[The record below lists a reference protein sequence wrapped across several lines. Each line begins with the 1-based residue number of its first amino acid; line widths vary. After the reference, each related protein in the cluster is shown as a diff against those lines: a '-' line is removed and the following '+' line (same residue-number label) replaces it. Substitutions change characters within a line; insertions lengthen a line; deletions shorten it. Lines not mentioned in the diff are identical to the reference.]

1 MLRRFDALAGYILF
15 GVGLGRDDL
24 VMLLTFFVLVRYS

>member
-1 MLRRFDALAGYILF
+1 MLRHFDALAGYILF

-24 VMLLTFFVLVRYS
+24 VMLLTIFVLVRYS